1 MTFLET
7 VTVQVAVLSPA
18 FAVMVADPSWT
29 AVTRP
34 LLLTVATAVLLEDQV
49 TVLSVALS
57 GLTVAESWKVSC
69 SVSASE
75 VLFSVTE
82 VTGMI
87 FLETVTVHVA
97 VLSPALAVMVV
108 VPSATAVTRPL
119 SLTVAMAAF
128 AVDQVTV
135 LSVALSGLTVAV
147 SW

>member
-18 FAVMVADPSWT
+18 LAVMVVVPSAA

-34 LLLTVATAVLLEDQV
+34 LSLTVAMAVLLEDQV

-82 VTGMI
+82 VTGMT

-108 VPSATAVTRPL
+108 VPSANAVTRPL